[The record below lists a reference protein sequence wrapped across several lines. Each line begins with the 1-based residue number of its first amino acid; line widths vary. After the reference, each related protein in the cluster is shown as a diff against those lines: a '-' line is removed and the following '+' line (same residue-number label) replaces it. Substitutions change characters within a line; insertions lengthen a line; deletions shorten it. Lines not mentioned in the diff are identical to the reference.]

1 MSSSVDNRI
10 VKMTLE
16 NKGFLA
22 NAKASIEGL
31 LGLKSASD
39 KLKGAVDMSSG
50 TASLRGLASAASNV
64 KMDNISKGAQESQS
78 HFSALKT
85 VAVGALLSI
94 GSTAV
99 TVGAQVIKGLTLTPA
114 IEGFQQYSNKMKTL
128 MTVNANTGESY
139 KHING
144 ALTDLNEYAMK
155 TSYSFDDM
163 TQNLGTFTAA
173 GVGLKDS
180 EVAIKGIG
188 NLAAVSGSSTQQAAM
203 AMYQL
208 SQALAAGKVGLQD
221 WNSVVNAGMGG
232 KKFQDALRQTGKE
245 MGKNVD
251 ESESFRNSLQTGW
264 LTSDVLIKT
273 LQKFANDKSMLKAA
287 TQAHTFGDVMGAVK
301 DDMSTGWSLIWEGV
315 FGGFETSTKL
325 WTSLSS
331 NITNGFMSWAT
342 STASLLTK
350 FGDLGGR
357 QKVIDGFATAF
368 KNLGSIVGSVAKGIG
383 DAFPKLTANGLLGLA
398 KNFDSFMHSLTP
410 AKSTLSALRTIGT
423 GVGSAF
429 DILFKS
435 VSFVARGFGTLLGT
449 LSPVGSGF
457 LQVAATIAKGVT
469 WFDKNVMSANNLATA
484 FKGIQGPANVVRS
497 ALDGVGKVLSTVFT
511 ALANVGKGVLS
522 SIGPVFAL
530 IGSGMAKLSGAM
542 TSGIA
547 NHGGGIFAA
556 LLGGMTAGAFVKM
569 AMSIS
574 GGVEKVTNTIHD
586 LGGITGT
593 IDKVKT
599 VLSNLGDS
607 ISAFT
612 SLINVT
618 QLAVIATSLIALAV
632 AIKILS
638 TVKAVDIAKGLEVLG
653 LSLIG
658 MYVFIKKVSTLAS
671 STGQMFQAAMGITA
685 LANAILV
692 VSLAVKI
699 LSTIDPVGMA
709 TALIGLAGSMVIM
722 VAALT
727 ALSKINGHVLGTAT
741 GLTVLAAGMLILAG
755 AIAVFGVMD
764 FGSLVQGLLGLAVAL
779 AEVVVFVKLINGTGL
794 NPGVSLGLIAVA
806 TGLTIMAGAIAII
819 GSLSLGT
826 MIQGLAGIAVAL
838 LEIVAFSKM
847 VNGAGT
853 ITSGAGL
860 ILLATGLGLLVAPIA
875 ALGAMSWQSLT
886 QGLIG
891 LGVALAEVGIASKL
905 LSGAQLAEVG
915 AGLIVLS
922 AGLTMLVTPI
932 AALGSMSITQLVTG
946 ILALGAALLVV
957 GGVSAILGQFAL
969 QIAAFGAALL
979 VVSTAL
985 AVAGAA
991 VSLFGI
997 GLAALASAGATG
1009 LQAITT
1015 AVTGFASALLTNAP
1029 TIGMAGAQMVVSFA
1043 TAIATAVPQVVSAG
1057 MQLILGLLQ
1066 GISSNIGQITTVAIS
1081 IIINFVGAIAAN
1093 LGQIIAAGVNL
1104 INSFADAIRANSAT
1118 IVSAVLN
1125 VIEAVLEV
1133 LVQALVQVLSVLLG
1147 WIPGVDSAL
1156 QSMGSS
1162 ATDALRS
1169 AFNIDQVGSEKAQGF
1184 ANGVNNGQ
1192 GAASAAGA
1200 GLGNATLSGVTS
1212 NGDLTSVGGMLGT
1225 SYAAGV
1231 FSTTGNAS
1239 SAGNGIKNSARSGA
1253 TGSANDLGNM
1263 LGSTFNGGVNNQ
1275 RGGASG
1281 AGNGL
1286 KNSARSGATGT
1297 ANDIGNRLGSTFNSG
1312 VSSKQGG
1319 AHSAGNSL
1327 GNSAKQG
1334 MEIVST
1340 FAAGAHM
1347 GNGLIQGINSTA
1359 NAVMSAASSLAHR
1372 AASVIAKALDEHSPS
1387 RVTRQQGIYFGMGL
1401 AIGIRSQI
1409 SEVENQ
1415 ATKMAN
1421 ASVQALSDLNDQM
1434 QSDWNPTITPV
1445 LDTSLLRGNLGQV
1458 SQQMLLP
1465 SGANTIKNIGDINVS
1480 IDASNA
1486 TNGTEVL
1493 DAFRS
1498 QFRQV
1503 LQEEIRAI

>member
-1 MSSSVDNRI
+1 MSSSVDNKI

-22 NAKASIEGL
+22 NAKTSIESL

-64 KMDNISKGAQESQS
+64 KMENISKGAEESKS

-99 TVGAQVIKGLTLTPA
+99 SVGAQVIKGLTITPA

-139 KHING
+139 KHINR

-188 NLAAVSGSSTQQAAM
+188 NLAAISGSSTQQAAS

-208 SQALAAGKVGLQD
+208 SQALSAGKVGLQD

-232 KKFQDALRQTGKE
+232 KKFQEALRATGKE
-245 MGKNVD
+245 MGKDVD

-325 WTSLSS
+325 WTSISS
-331 NITNGFMSWAT
+331 NLTTGFMSWAT

-350 FGDLGGR
+350 FGELGGR

-410 AKSTLSALRTIGT
+410 AKATLSALRTIGT

-435 VSFVARGFGTLLGT
+435 ISFVAKGFSTLLGAA
-449 LSPVGSGF
+449 SPVGSGI
-457 LQVAATIAKGVT
+457 LQVGVAIANVIT
-469 WFDKNVMSANNLATA
+469 WFDKNVMSAQNLSSA
-484 FKGIQGPANVVRS
+484 FDAIQGPANLVKG
-497 ALDGVGKVLSTVFT
+497 ALEGIGKVLLTVFSD
-511 ALANVGKGVLS
+511 LAKIGKGVLT
-522 SIGPVFAL
+522 SIGPVFTL
-530 IGSGMAKLSGAM
+530 IGSGMAKLSASM

-547 NHGGGIFAA
+547 NHGGGVFAA
-556 LLGGMTAGAFVKM
+556 LLGGLTAGSFVKM

-574 GGVEKVTNTIHD
+574 GGIKKVTDTIHD
-586 LGGITGT
+586 LGGITGI
-593 IDKVKT
+593 IDKFKT
-599 VLSNLGDS
+599 ILSNLGDS

-618 QLAVIATSLIALAV
+618 QLAVIAGSLIALAA

-653 LSLIG
+653 LSLLA
-658 MYVFIKKVSTLAS
+658 MYVFIKKVSSLDS

-699 LSTIDPVGMA
+699 LSTIDPAGMA
-709 TALIGLAGSMVIM
+709 TALVGLAGSMLIM
-722 VAALT
+722 VASLT

-764 FGSLVQGLLGLAVAL
+764 FGTLVQGLLGLAAAL

-806 TGLTIMAGAIAII
+806 TGLTIMSGAIAII
-819 GSLSLGT
+819 GNLSLST
-826 MIQGLAGIAVAL
+826 MIQGLAGIVVAL

-860 ILLATGLGLLVAPIA
+860 ILLATGLTLLVAPIA
-875 ALGAMSWQSLT
+875 ALGAMSWQTLT

-891 LGVALAEVGIASKL
+891 LGVALTEVGIASNL
-905 LSGAQLAEVG
+905 LSGAQLAMVG

-932 AALGSMSITQLVTG
+932 AALGSMSLTQIVTG

-957 GGVSAILGQFAL
+957 GGVSAILGNFAL
-969 QIAAFGAALL
+969 QIAAFGASLL

-991 VSLFGI
+991 ISLFGI
-997 GLAALASAGATG
+997 GLSALASAGATG

-1015 AVTGFASALLTNAP
+1015 AVTGFANALLTNAP
-1029 TIGMAGAQMVVSFA
+1029 TIGTAGAQMVVSFV
-1043 TAIATAVPQVVSAG
+1043 TAISTAVPQVVSAG
-1057 MQLILGLLQ
+1057 LQMVLGLLQ
-1066 GISSNIGQITTVAIS
+1066 GIASNIRQITTVAIS
-1081 IIINFVGAIAAN
+1081 IIVNFVGAIAAN
-1093 LGQIIAAGVNL
+1093 LGPIIAAGINL
-1104 INSFADAIRANSAT
+1104 INSFADAIRANAPI
-1118 IVSAVLN
+1118 IVSSVLN

-1133 LVQALVQVLSVLLG
+1133 VIQALVQILSILLG

-1162 ATDALRS
+1162 ATDALRN

-1184 ANGVNNGQ
+1184 ATGVRNGQ

-1200 GLGNATLSGVTS
+1200 GLGHATLSGVTS
-1212 NGDLTSVGGMLGT
+1212 NGDLSNVGGMLGT

-1231 FSTTGNAS
+1231 FSTTGSAN

-1253 TGSANDLGNM
+1253 TGTANDIGNR
-1263 LGSTFNGGVNNQ
+1263 LGSTFNGGVNGQ

-1281 AGNGL
+1281 AGKGL

-1297 ANDIGNRLGSTFNSG
+1297 ANDIGNRLGSTFNGG
-1312 VSSKQGG
+1312 VRSQQGG
-1319 AHSAGNSL
+1319 AHSAGSGL
-1327 GNSAKQG
+1327 GNSAKNG
-1334 MEIVST
+1334 IRSVST
-1340 FAAGAHM
+1340 FSSGVYL
-1347 GNGLIQGINSTA
+1347 GYGLVKGINSMAGT
-1359 NAVMSAASSLAHR
+1359 VMSAASSLAHK
-1372 AASVIAKALDEHSPS
+1372 AASAISKALKIHSPS

-1401 AIGIRSQI
+1401 ANGIKSQA
-1409 SEVENQ
+1409 SEVAKR
-1415 ATKMAN
+1415 ATEMAN
-1421 ASVQALSDLNDQM
+1421 ASVQALSDLTDQM
-1434 QSDWNPTITPV
+1434 QSEWNPTITPV
-1445 LDTSLLRGNLGQV
+1445 IDTSLLRNDLGQLSNQV
-1458 SQQMLLP
+1458 MLP
-1465 SGANTIKNIGDINVS
+1465 SGSNNIKNIGDINVS

-1486 TNGTEVL
+1486 TNGAEVM

-1498 QFRQV
+1498 QFRKV